1 MASQNSPSECFQAIC
16 HNGDFKKKKKKVFNV
31 LSCVATQTIKPFL
44 GYVLLSQM
52 FLRVKQKPKCKAIDV
67 TKQEAIMEQG
77 NQVGISL
84 LKLFLDSVL
93 LGEKKKEIL
102 SLYCGQKT
110 FVFMYLNIQYW

>member
-1 MASQNSPSECFQAIC
+1 MYSC
-16 HNGDFKKKKKKVFNV
+16 HKCSLGSSKSLNV
-31 LSCVATQTIKPFL
+31 N
-44 GYVLLSQM
+44 
-52 FLRVKQKPKCKAIDV
+52 DV